1 MSAAEILRA
10 ERAAMCDTFEAV
22 GADAPTLCEGW
33 TTADLAAHLIV
44 REHRPDA
51 MPGVLIG
58 KGPLARHTTNLMEA
72 AKSKGYAAMIETLR
86 NGPPL
91 LYRVGPGAFANVM
104 ENWIHHEDIR
114 RANGEGPRVA
124 DAEVD
129 AFLWKTLGLSG
140 KMSARKIK
148 PFGLELDAGNGRRRV
163 ARDAEP
169 RVVVHGPPGEMVLY
183 FAGRKDAAQ
192 VDIEGPPEGL
202 RALADA
208 KFGV

>member
-22 GADAPTLCEGW
+22 GPDAPTLCEGW

-51 MPGVLIG
+51 LPGVLMG
-58 KGPLARHTTNLMEA
+58 GAFGRHTTNLMEA
-72 AKSKGYAAMIETLR
+72 AKSKGYPAMVATLR

-104 ENWIHHEDIR
+104 ENWIHHEDVR
-114 RANGEGPRVA
+114 RANGEGPRPP

-129 AFLWKTLGLSG
+129 AFLWRTLGLSG
-140 KMSARKIK
+140 RMSARKIK
-148 PFGLELDAGNGRRRV
+148 PFGLELDAGGGRRRV
-163 ARDAEP
+163 AREAEP
-169 RVVVHGPPGEMVLY
+169 RVVMHGAPGEIVLY
-183 FAGRKDAAQ
+183 FAGRKDAA
-192 VDIEGPPEGL
+192 VVELEGPPEAA
-202 RALADA
+202 RALAEA
-208 KFGV
+208 KFGL